1 MIVGCPSCS
10 SARLTFAAEP
20 FEDFGGSP
28 QEVVVPDRGSINTS
42 PQSSSHLATVSED
55 LHSPESTSAPLPGA
69 KPMRS
74 PGLRLGLGPRT
85 SPIKD
90 EGTTSPISESM
101 PPISRSAHAQPYPGG
116 VKRTKS
122 LMQKFRAMV
131 RQRSGSVESVQ
142 VAKVRP
148 GLNAGQRSQS
158 MTGGLARPA
167 VSPGWAE
174 GEYVV
179 EEEELTEEPDDQ
191 FADAHEDVF
200 GSARPGE
207 LGQWNGTA
215 DRRVK
220 SEDRRYMGRR

>member
-1 MIVGCPSCS
+1 
-10 SARLTFAAEP
+10 
-20 FEDFGGSP
+20 
-28 QEVVVPDRGSINTS
+28 
-42 PQSSSHLATVSED
+42 
-55 LHSPESTSAPLPGA
+55 
-69 KPMRS
+69 MRS

-122 LMQKFRAMV
+122 LMQKF
-131 RQRSGSVESVQ
+131 ESVQ

-158 MTGGLARPA
+158 MTGGLASPA